1 MAFCSKCGS
10 QLLNG
15 AAFCGSCGGA
25 ISPDQRLNEND
36 VIGFMFRF
44 LGKIILFII
53 VGYFSLNAL
62 IWVVFGLIK
71 SSM

>member
-1 MAFCSKCGS
+1 MEFCSKCCT

-15 AAFCGSCGGA
+15 AAFCGSCGDA
-25 ISPDQRLNEND
+25 VSSTQRLNEND

-44 LGKIILFII
+44 FWEIILLII

-62 IWVVFGLIK
+62 IWGLFWLIK